1 MSRLVSIVLIL
12 LTVACAKEPVPERA
26 VRVVYTPVQQKDVT
40 IFREYIGSTQASKRV
55 VVNARIDGFLE
66 AIDFVEG
73 SAVYRGDTLYRID
86 ARPFQATVDR
96 MQATLASKQ
105 AMLAKYKRDV
115 SRIKPLFEED
125 AASQLDYDV
134 AVSAVEQGEASVR
147 ESEADLKRALLELEY
162 TEIKAPISGLIGA
175 SDVDVGALIRAND
188 STPLTTVSQIDPIFV
203 NYAMSALD
211 YLNARRRLRSYWEQR
226 EAEREGKALE
236 GRVSITLP
244 DDSIYQHEGV
254 VGFTDPQV
262 NPQTGTF
269 AVRAILPNPDKQLLP
284 GQYTRVTMPLEVRKQ
299 VLLIPEESI
308 VIQQGGVYVMVAL
321 PSDRVER
328 RLIFV
333 GPIVDGD
340 MIVERG
346 LDVGERI
353 IVHGIHKVSHGALA
367 DYISLDDYEAELK
380 EKESSRLENTDQ
392 APMEVKPDDSES

>member
-1 MSRLVSIVLIL
+1 M
-12 LTVACAKEPVPERA
+12 
-26 VRVVYTPVQQKDVT
+26 YTPVQQKDVT
-40 IFREYIGSTQASKRV
+40 IFREYIGSTQASERV

-66 AIDFVEG
+66 EIDFVEG
-73 SAVYRGDTLYRID
+73 SAVYLGDTLYRID
-86 ARPFQATVDR
+86 ARPYQATVDR
-96 MQATLASKQ
+96 MQATLASRQ
-105 AMLAKYKRDV
+105 AILAKYKRDV
-115 SRIKPLFEED
+115 ARIKPLFEED

-134 AVSAVEQGEASVR
+134 AVSAVEQGEAAVR
-147 ESEADLKRALLELEY
+147 ESEADLKRALLQLEY

-175 SDVDVGALIRAND
+175 SDVDVGALIRASD
-188 STPLTTVSQIDPIFV
+188 ATPLTTVSQIDPIFV

-211 YLNARRRLRSYWEQR
+211 YLNARRRLRSYWEKR

-236 GRVSITLP
+236 GKVSITLP
-244 DDSIYQHEGV
+244 DDSVYQYEGV

-284 GQYTRVTMPLEVRKQ
+284 GQYTRVTMPMEVREQ

-333 GPIVDGD
+333 GPIVDGEI
-340 MIVERG
+340 IVERG
-346 LDVGERI
+346 LDVDERI
-353 IVHGIHKVSHGALA
+353 IIHGINKVFHGALI
-367 DYISLDDYEAELK
+367 DSISLEAYEAEL
-380 EKESSRLENTDQ
+380 EEATGLQDSDQVPDESEG
-392 APMEVKPDDSES
+392 